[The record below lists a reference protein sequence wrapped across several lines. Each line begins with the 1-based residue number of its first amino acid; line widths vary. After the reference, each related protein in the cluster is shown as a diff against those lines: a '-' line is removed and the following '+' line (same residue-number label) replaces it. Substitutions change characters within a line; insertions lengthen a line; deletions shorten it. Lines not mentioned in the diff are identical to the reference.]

1 MIIIRT
7 LSILA
12 MGLLALSDPAFAQV
26 KGNIQ
31 DLMKKDRVIQ
41 KGGKFTIEGY
51 RLCRLYRPKYLG
63 GGVSK
68 PFQVNARA
76 EAPAQGVV
84 SRDNFLV
91 LFTEIALGLRVKFA
105 ADLIKGLTPIQALD
119 ALQCEQIDAPVGK
132 VDLQVDVNMDKEGIK
147 IKILKPATGKE
158 VQTQLNTWKD
168 LFGGDF

>member
-1 MIIIRT
+1 MIRT

-12 MGLLALSDPAFAQV
+12 MGLLALSYPAFAQT

-41 KGGKFTIEGY
+41 KDGKFKIEAY
-51 RLCRLYRPKYLG
+51 RLCRLYRPKHLG

-68 PFQVNARA
+68 PFQVEARA
-76 EAPAQGVV
+76 EAPAQGVI

-105 ADLIKGLTPIQALD
+105 SDFIKGLTPIQALD
-119 ALQCEQIDAPVGK
+119 ALQCEHIDAPVGK

-147 IKILKPATGKE
+147 IEILKPGTGKK
-158 VQTQLNTWKD
+158 QTQLNTWKD

>member
-1 MIIIRT
+1 MIRT

-12 MGLLALSDPAFAQV
+12 MGLLAFSYPAFAQT

-41 KGGKFTIEGY
+41 KDGKFKIDGY
-51 RLCRLYRPKYLG
+51 RLCRLYRPKHLG

-68 PFQVNARA
+68 AFQVNARA

-91 LFTEIALGLRVKFA
+91 LFTEIALGLR
-105 ADLIKGLTPIQALD
+105 
-119 ALQCEQIDAPVGK
+119 
-132 VDLQVDVNMDKEGIK
+132 
-147 IKILKPATGKE
+147 
-158 VQTQLNTWKD
+158 
-168 LFGGDF
+168 

>member
-1 MIIIRT
+1 MIRA

-12 MGLLALSDPAFAQV
+12 MGLLALSYPAFAQT
-26 KGNIQ
+26 KGDIQ
-31 DLMKKDRVIQ
+31 ALMKKDRVIQ
-41 KGGKFTIEGY
+41 KGGKFNIEAY
-51 RLCRLYRPKYLG
+51 RLCRLYRPKQLG

-68 PFQVNARA
+68 PFQVEARA
-76 EAPAQGVV
+76 EAPAQGVI

-105 ADLIKGLTPIQALD
+105 ADFIKGLTPIQALD
-119 ALQCEQIDAPVGK
+119 ALHCEQIDAPVGK

-147 IKILKPATGKE
+147 IEIIKPGTGKK
-158 VQTQLNTWKD
+158 QTQLNTWKD

>member
-1 MIIIRT
+1 MIRT

-12 MGLLALSDPAFAQV
+12 MGLLALCYPAFAQT

-41 KGGKFTIEGY
+41 KDGKFKIEAY
-51 RLCRLYRPKYLG
+51 RLCRLYRPKHLG

-68 PFQVNARA
+68 PFQVEARA
-76 EAPAQGVV
+76 EAPAQGVI

-105 ADLIKGLTPIQALD
+105 ADFIKGLTPIQALD

-147 IKILKPATGKE
+147 IEILKPGTGKK
-158 VQTQLNTWKD
+158 QTQLNTWKD

>member
-1 MIIIRT
+1 MIRT

-12 MGLLALSDPAFAQV
+12 MGLLALSYPAFAQT
-26 KGNIQ
+26 KGDIQ
-31 DLMKKDRVIQ
+31 ALMKKDRVIQ
-41 KGGKFTIEGY
+41 KDGKFNIEAY
-51 RLCRLYRPKYLG
+51 RLCRLYRPKHLG

-68 PFQVNARA
+68 PFQVKASA

-105 ADLIKGLTPIQALD
+105 TDFIKGLTPIQALD

-147 IKILKPATGKE
+147 IEILKPGTGKQ
-158 VQTQLNTWKD
+158 QTQLNTWKD

>member
-1 MIIIRT
+1 MIRT
-7 LSILA
+7 LSILTI
-12 MGLLALSDPAFAQV
+12 GLFALSQPAFGQA
-26 KGNIQ
+26 KGNIRA
-31 DLMKKDRVIQ
+31 LMKKDRVIQ
-41 KGGKFTIEGY
+41 KDGKFKIEGY
-51 RLCRLYRPKYLG
+51 RLCRLYRPKHLG

-68 PFQVNARA
+68 PFQVKASA

-105 ADLIKGLTPIQALD
+105 ADFIKGLTPIQALD

-147 IKILKPATGKE
+147 IEILKPDTGKQ
-158 VQTQLNTWKD
+158 QTQLNTWKD